1 MNLEEANMG
10 KITLNV
16 EGMSC
21 GHCSGM
27 VKRTLEEIDGISRVS
42 VDLEGK
48 KASFDVRNDAL
59 VETAIKEVT
68 EAGYKAYR

>member
-1 MNLEEANMG
+1 MALQ

-27 VKRTLEEIDGISRVS
+27 VKKTLEEIDGVS
-42 VDLEGK
+42 NVEVSLDEK
-48 KASFDVRNDAL
+48 KAFFDADTSDL
-59 VETAIKEVT
+59 IDKAIKEVA
-68 EAGYKAYR
+68 EAGYKASSI

>member
-1 MNLEEANMG
+1 MASQ

-27 VKRTLEEIDGISRVS
+27 VQRTLEEIDGVSNVS
-42 VDLEGK
+42 VSLDENKAFFDADNSDLIDK
-48 KASFDVRNDAL
+48 
-59 VETAIKEVT
+59 AIKEVT
-68 EAGYKAYR
+68 EAGYKASNA

>member
-1 MNLEEANMG
+1 MTLQ

-27 VKRTLEEIDGISRVS
+27 VKKTLEEIAGVS
-42 VDLEGK
+42 NVAVSLDEK
-48 KASFDVRNDAL
+48 KAFFDADNSDLIDR
-59 VETAIKEVT
+59 AIKEVT
-68 EAGYKAYR
+68 EAGYKASSI